1 MEGHAHPPIVVVNPV
16 ASRVSE
22 SSRRDRLVGSVVAAV
37 EARTGETPIVV
48 AASPEAARE
57 ALALAGAGAAP
68 LVVVVGGDGTIR
80 EAASVLAGTSV
91 PMAIVP
97 AGTGNVFAAALGIPR
112 RAGDALRL
120 IGEGRP
126 VAVDLGAASWGGIV
140 DGRQVDPEGSMAF
153 AVACGIGFD
162 ARVMSTASTELK
174 RRLGFFAYVV
184 ATLREATRLRPV
196 AFRIEADGEVHE
208 VNGLVVLV
216 ANCGQL
222 IPGLIG
228 PRHPIDPTDGLLDV
242 IVVTARGIPGGLVGA
257 AESLL
262 AGGDSQR
269 QARSMRFRAARVRV
283 VAEPREPVQIDGDAH
298 EADWLEATVLPGAI
312 RILRP

>member
-1 MEGHAHPPIVVVNPV
+1 MDGQPHPPIVVVNPV
-16 ASRVSE
+16 ASRVADASL
-22 SSRRDRLVGSVVAAV
+22 RGRLVESVVMAV
-37 EARTGETPIVV
+37 EARTGRSPIVV
-48 AASPEAARE
+48 DASPDAVRE
-57 ALALAGAGAAP
+57 ALVLAGARASP
-68 LVVVVGGDGTIR
+68 LAVVIGGDGTIR
-80 EAASVLAGTSV
+80 EAASALAGAAI

-112 RAGDALRL
+112 RAIDAVRL
-120 IGEGRP
+120 IADGRP
-126 VAVDLGAASWGGIV
+126 VAVDLGSAAWGNLV
-140 DGRQVDPEGSMAF
+140 DGRECEPEGSMAF

-162 ARVMSTASTELK
+162 ARVMSTASTEMK

-196 AFRIEADGEVHE
+196 TFRIDADGEVHE
-208 VNGLVVLV
+208 VHGLVVLV

-262 AGGDSQR
+262 AGGTPHR
-269 QARSMRFRAARVRV
+269 LPRSLRVRASRVRV
-283 VAEPREPVQIDGDAH
+283 VAEPREPVQIDGDAY
-298 EADWLEATVLPGAI
+298 EADWLEAAVQPGAI
-312 RILRP
+312 TILRP

>member
-1 MEGHAHPPIVVVNPV
+1 
-16 ASRVSE
+16 
-22 SSRRDRLVGSVVAAV
+22 
-37 EARTGETPIVV
+37 
-48 AASPEAARE
+48 
-57 ALALAGAGAAP
+57 
-68 LVVVVGGDGTIR
+68 
-80 EAASVLAGTSV
+80 
-91 PMAIVP
+91 
-97 AGTGNVFAAALGIPR
+97 
-112 RAGDALRL
+112 
-120 IGEGRP
+120 
-126 VAVDLGAASWGGIV
+126 
-140 DGRQVDPEGSMAF
+140 MAF

-184 ATLREATRLRPV
+184 ATLREATRLRQV
-196 AFRIEADGEVHE
+196 AFRIEADDEVHE

-262 AGGDSQR
+262 AGGTPHR
-269 QARSMRFRAARVRV
+269 LPRSLRVKASRVRV
-283 VAEPREPVQIDGDAH
+283 VAEPREPVQIDGDAY
-298 EADWLEATVLPGAI
+298 EADWLEAAVRPGAI
-312 RILRP
+312 AILRP

>member
-1 MEGHAHPPIVVVNPV
+1 MDGPHPPIVVVNPV
-16 ASRVSE
+16 ASRVADA
-22 SSRRDRLVGSVVAAV
+22 SRRGRLVESVVAAV
-37 EARTGETPIVV
+37 EARTGQSPIVV
-48 AASPEAARE
+48 DASPDAVRE
-57 ALALAGAGAAP
+57 ALVLAGARAAP
-68 LVVVVGGDGTIR
+68 LAVVIGGDGTIR
-80 EAASVLAGTSV
+80 EAASALARTAV

-112 RAGDALRL
+112 GAIDAVRL
-120 IGEGRP
+120 IADGRP
-126 VAVDLGAASWGGIV
+126 AAVDLGSAAWGNVV
-140 DGRQVDPEGSMAF
+140 DGRELDAEGSMAF

-162 ARVMSTASTELK
+162 ARVMSTASTEMK

-196 AFRIEADGEVHE
+196 TFRIDADGEVHE
-208 VNGLVVLV
+208 VHGLVVLV

-262 AGGDSQR
+262 AGGTPHR
-269 QARSMRFRAARVRV
+269 LPRSLRLRASRIRV

-298 EADWLEATVLPGAI
+298 EADWLEAHVEPGVLMV
-312 RILRP
+312 LRP

>member
-1 MEGHAHPPIVVVNPV
+1 MAGGAAPVVVVNPV
-16 ASRVSE
+16 ASQIADPARRLRIVE
-22 SSRRDRLVGSVVAAV
+22 SAVRAV
-37 EARTGETPIVV
+37 EGRSGRTPIVV
-48 AASPEAARE
+48 DASPAAARK
-57 ALALAGAGAAP
+57 ALGRAAAGGAP
-68 LVVVVGGDGTIR
+68 LVVAIGGDGTVR
-80 EAASVLAGTSV
+80 DSASALAGSNV
-91 PMAIVP
+91 PLAIVP

-112 RAGDALRL
+112 RTEDAVRV
-120 IGEGRP
+120 IADGRP
-126 VAVDLGAASWGGIV
+126 GLVDLGAASWGRIV
-140 DGRQVDPEGSMAF
+140 DGEAAADGSIAF

-162 ARVMSTASTELK
+162 ARVMATATTELK

-196 AFRIEADGEVHE
+196 TFRIDADGDVHE
-208 VNGLVVLV
+208 VHGLVVLV

-262 AGGDSQR
+262 AGGTPHR
-269 QARSMRFRAARVRV
+269 LPRSLRVRASRVRV
-283 VAEPREPVQIDGDAH
+283 VAEPREPVQIDGDAY
-298 EADWLEATVLPGAI
+298 EADWLEAAVQPGAI
-312 RILRP
+312 TILRP